1 MPLVTQSRPL
11 VKTPQFTPLQLMVVA
26 AVSKRSVNLS
36 ELLRNLLWENVGRL
50 VDLTLLFMSTA
61 PTPQGMFDFECRL
74 ADRLRQAGLEVMQF
88 AVNHLEPDAA
98 EDMPRRVRRGSEE
111 YSRKGR
117 KTRHRGGVACRF
129 GMLEWQ
135 RWSYEP
141 LAEESDSGLKSIT
154 PLSEQLGLVAG
165 KATPALAEVIGRLSQ
180 ERSEGSV
187 GEVLRREHH
196 VTLAAET
203 VCLIRDAVAQG
214 IARHLE
220 DQQVRVLLETVQ
232 AGQALGRV
240 ILAAGRDGI
249 FVPLR
254 GVEDNRWKE
263 AAVGTVSVYVKPG
276 GGELRRLG
284 TVYLGQMPQPGQEE
298 LSDHLTALLRRVLS
312 HDCARNLRLVYL
324 TDAGHHPQD
333 YFQRVLQNM
342 DDPHRPGEKLEWTW
356 IVDFFHASSRLDALA
371 NGLFRNAA
379 SAAEWVRRMRH
390 CLKHDSNAVSRI
402 LHSASALKPKS
413 IRGRAREEYD
423 KAYNYLLNYRRN
435 MDYASYRARDLPIGS
450 GVTEA
455 ACKTVFTQRFKC
467 SGMIWN
473 RDSDYDHRDPEAT
486 ITGARSVLVL
496 RLAVLSRVW
505 PSVFQAFLDTKTTN
519 AKSIVNSPLTS

>member
-1 MPLVTQSRPL
+1 MPLVTQSHPA
-11 VKTPQFTPLQLMVVA
+11 VKTPQFTPLQMMMVA
-26 AVSKRSVNLS
+26 AVSKRSVSLA
-36 ELLRNLLWENVGRL
+36 ELLRNLLCDNVSRL

-74 ADRLRQAGLEVMQF
+74 ADGLRQAGLEVMQF

-141 LAEESDSGLKSIT
+141 LSEESDSGLKSIA
-154 PLSEQLGLVAG
+154 PLAEQLGLVAG

-180 ERSEGSV
+180 ERSESSV
-187 GEVLRREHH
+187 GECLRREHQ

-203 VCLIRDAVAQG
+203 VCLIRDAVARG

-220 DQQVRVLLETVQ
+220 DEQVRVLLETIQ
-232 AGQALGRV
+232 AGQAQGQV

-249 FVPLR
+249 FVPQR
-254 GVEDNRWKE
+254 GAKDDRWKE
-263 AAVGTVSVYVKPG
+263 AAVGTVSVYVKPVR
-276 GGELRRLG
+276 GELRRLG

-298 LSDHLTALLRRVLS
+298 LSDHLTSLLRRVLS
-312 HDCARNLRLVYL
+312 DDCARNLRLVYL
-324 TDAGHHPQD
+324 TDAGHHPQE
-333 YFQRVLQNM
+333 YYHSVLRNM

-356 IVDFFHASSRLDALA
+356 IVDFFHASSRLEALA
-371 NGLFRNAA
+371 NGLFRNPAA
-379 SAAEWVRRMRH
+379 ATEWVRRMRH

-435 MDYASYRARDLPIGS
+435 MDYASYRTENLPIGS

-473 RDSDYDHRDPEAT
+473 RDKDYDHRDPEAT
-486 ITGARSVLVL
+486 ITGARSVLIL

-505 PSVFQAFLDTKTTN
+505 PAVFQAFLATKTIN
-519 AKSIVNSPLTS
+519 AKTIVSLPLAS

>member
-1 MPLVTQSRPL
+1 MPVVTQSRPA
-11 VKTPQFTPLQLMVVA
+11 VKPPQFTPLQMMVVA
-26 AVSKRSVNLS
+26 AVSQRSLS
-36 ELLRNLLWENVGRL
+36 LAESLRNLLCENVGLL
-50 VDLTLLFMSTA
+50 VDLTLVFMSTA

-88 AVNHLEPDAA
+88 ALNHLEPDAA
-98 EDMPRRVRRGSEE
+98 EDMPRRVRRGSAE

-141 LAEESDSGLKSIT
+141 LSEESDSGLKSMA
-154 PLSEQLGLVAG
+154 PLVEQLGLVAG

-180 ERSEGSV
+180 DRSEGGV

-196 VTLAAET
+196 VTLASQT

-220 DQQVRVLLETVQ
+220 DEQVRVLQETIRTAQ
-232 AGQALGRV
+232 AQGQV
-240 ILAAGRDGI
+240 ILAVGRDGI
-249 FVPLR
+249 FVPQR
-254 GVEDNRWKE
+254 GAKENRWKE
-263 AAVGTVSVYVKPG
+263 AAVGTVSVYVKPVR
-276 GGELRRLG
+276 GELRRLV

-298 LSDHLTALLRRVLS
+298 LSDHLTSLLRRVLS

-324 TDAGHHPQD
+324 TDAGHHPQE
-333 YFQRVLQNM
+333 YYHSVLRNM
-342 DDPHRPGEKLEWTW
+342 DDPHRPGEKLAWTW

-371 NGLFRNAA
+371 NGLFKNAA
-379 SAAEWVRRMRH
+379 SATEWVRRMRH

-402 LHSASALKPKS
+402 LHSAAALKPKS

-435 MDYASYRARDLPIGS
+435 MDYASHQAEDLPIGS

-455 ACKTVFTQRFKC
+455 ACRTVFTQRFKC

-473 RDSDYDHRDPEAT
+473 RNENYDHRDPEAT
-486 ITGARSVLVL
+486 ITGARSVLIL
-496 RLAVLSRVW
+496 RLAMLSRVW
-505 PSVFQAFLDTKTTN
+505 PAVFQAFLATQTIN
-519 AKSIVNSPLTS
+519 AKSIVNLPLAS